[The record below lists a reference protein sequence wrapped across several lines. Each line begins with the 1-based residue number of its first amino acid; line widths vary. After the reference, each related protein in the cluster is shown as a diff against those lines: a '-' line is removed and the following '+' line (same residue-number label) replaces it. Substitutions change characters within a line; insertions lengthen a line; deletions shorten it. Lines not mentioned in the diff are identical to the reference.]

1 MKIKITCP
9 KCNSMKIDIIAEEG
23 NPLPMYKCKS
33 CGYKNKLFPQIEN
46 KEEKED

>member
-9 KCNSMKIDIIAEEG
+9 KCSSTKIDITAEEG

-33 CGYKNKLFPQIEN
+33 CGYKNKLFPQIGK
-46 KEEKED
+46 KEEED